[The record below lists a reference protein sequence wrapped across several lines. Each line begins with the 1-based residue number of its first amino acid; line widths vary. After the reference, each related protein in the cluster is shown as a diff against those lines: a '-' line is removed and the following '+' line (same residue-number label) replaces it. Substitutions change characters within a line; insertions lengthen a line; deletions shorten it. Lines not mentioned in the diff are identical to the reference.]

1 MRNFQRWMQQESIK
15 SVKPALNDV
24 GDDGCGEMGTR
35 QDAMSVTDVLGWVGL
50 HSTNRH
56 TQTRTNRSKQ
66 SINQSVDR
74 SSSIVVVDVV
84 VVVVMPTAS

>member
-1 MRNFQRWMQQESIK
+1 MRQESIE
-15 SVKPALNDV
+15 SVKPALNEV

-35 QDAMSVTDVLGWVGL
+35 QDATSVVYVLGRVGL

-66 SINQSVDR
+66 SIDQLVNR

-84 VVVVMPTAS
+84 DVVVMPTAS

>member
-1 MRNFQRWMQQESIK
+1 MQQESIE
-15 SVKPALNDV
+15 SVKPALNGV

-66 SINQSVDR
+66 SINQSADR

-84 VVVVMPTAS
+84 VVVVMATAS

>member
-1 MRNFQRWMQQESIK
+1 MQQESIK
-15 SVKPALNDV
+15 SVKLALNDV

-35 QDAMSVTDVLGWVGL
+35 QDATSVMDVLGWVGL

-66 SINQSVDR
+66 SIHQSVGR

-84 VVVVMPTAS
+84 VVVVMASAS